1 MDRCERAVTRDVIR
15 CGAVRN
21 VKRES
26 FEVRR
31 KGRRYWSDRYLF
43 HDDIPLLTGPTKL
56 LYLFALLSFPPI
68 RNYANARIA
77 RCVFRDHHRVCPAC
91 SGRATILPR
100 LDQPVL
106 GRGNAKGTAA
116 EGGDGRGEGNLYHLI
131 TLVGERYKLAA
142 E

>member
-1 MDRCERAVTRDVIR
+1 MRFIVPTFLYLSFRLLDDDRCERAVMRDVIR

-43 HDDIPLLTGPTKL
+43 HDDIPLLTGPAKL

-68 RNYANARIA
+68 RNYTSARIA
-77 RCVFRDHHRVCPAC
+77 RCVFRDRHRVSPAC
-91 SGRATILPR
+91 
-100 LDQPVL
+100 
-106 GRGNAKGTAA
+106 
-116 EGGDGRGEGNLYHLI
+116 
-131 TLVGERYKLAA
+131 
-142 E
+142 